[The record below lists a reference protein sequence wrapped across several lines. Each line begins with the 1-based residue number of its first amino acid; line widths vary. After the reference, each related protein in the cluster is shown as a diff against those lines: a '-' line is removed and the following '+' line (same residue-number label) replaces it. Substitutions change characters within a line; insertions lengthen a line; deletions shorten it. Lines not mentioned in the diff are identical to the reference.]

1 MSIYDRLMEP
11 LETRVLAGMRRE
23 LISYAY
29 GDVLELGAKTGANFQ
44 YYNPARVNR
53 LIASDLRLDPAI
65 YVHAPAFV
73 SFQECS
79 AERLPFPD
87 ATFDTVVETLVFCTV
102 GDVTAAI
109 KEIRRV
115 LKSGGLFLHLDHG
128 LPASP
133 TLAAVFRGINLFWPH
148 FTGGCNLTRQPHSLI
163 AASGFKYERQ
173 ENDSAEIFRWG
184 VARKID

>member
-1 MSIYDRLMEP
+1 MSIYDRLMKP
-11 LETRVLAGMRRE
+11 LEARVLADMRRE
-23 LISYAY
+23 LIGYAY
-29 GDVLELGAKTGANFQ
+29 GDVLELGAKTGSNFK
-44 YYNPARVNR
+44 YYDSKRITS

-65 YVHAPAFV
+65 YENAPAFV

-102 GDVTAAI
+102 SNVAAAI

-128 LPASP
+128 LPTSP
-133 TLAAVFRGINLFWPH
+133 TLAAAFRGMNLLWPH
-148 FTGGCNLTRQPHSLI
+148 FTGGCNLTRQPHRMI
-163 AASGFKYERQ
+163 AAAGFKYDREGSD
-173 ENDSAEIFRWG
+173 NAGIFRWG
-184 VARKID
+184 VARRPN

>member
-1 MSIYDRLMEP
+1 MNIYDRLMKP
-11 LETRVLAGMRRE
+11 LETRVLADMRRE
-23 LISYAY
+23 LITYAY
-29 GDVLELGAKTGANFQ
+29 GDVLELGAKTGANFS
-44 YYNPARVNR
+44 YYDSERVSS

-65 YVHAPAFV
+65 YENAPAFV

-102 GDVTAAI
+102 GDVPAAI
-109 KEIRRV
+109 KEVRRV
-115 LKSGGLFLHLDHG
+115 LKNGGLFLHLDHG

-133 TLAAVFRGINLFWPH
+133 TLATVFRGMNLFWPH

-163 AASGFKYERQ
+163 AATGFKHERQ
-173 ENDSAEIFRWG
+173 KSDSAGIFRWG